1 MFGKLKRLIENRLEV
16 NNPIIFLLDCDGFI
30 CVMNVE
36 VNASEEPATMN
47 NFGEKFNFTFS
58 LVGSILQL

>member
-30 CVMNVE
+30 CVINVE
-36 VNASEEPATMN
+36 VNATEEPTTMN

>member
-30 CVMNVE
+30 CVINVE
-36 VNASEEPATMN
+36 VNATEEPTTMN

-58 LVGSILQL
+58 LVSSILQL